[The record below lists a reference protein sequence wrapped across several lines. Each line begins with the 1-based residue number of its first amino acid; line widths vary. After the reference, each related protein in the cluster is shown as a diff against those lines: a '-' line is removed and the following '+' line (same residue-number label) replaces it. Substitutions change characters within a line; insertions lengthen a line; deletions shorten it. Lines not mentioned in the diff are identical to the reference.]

1 MELNIWIAFWAGL
14 ISFVSP
20 CTLPLYPSYI
30 SYITGIS
37 VKALQENATREIR
50 VRTMLHTLFFIIGF
64 SIVYFALGA
73 TANAIAE
80 IFILKRELL
89 SQIAGIFIAVMG
101 LVLLGV
107 FKPQLLMRE
116 WKPKL
121 TRRAGY
127 LGTLLIGVGF
137 AAGWSPCIGPILG
150 GIITLAATEPGSWVP
165 LMTAYTLGFALPF
178 FFLAFFIGTTRWIV
192 RYSGMFMKIG
202 GAVMILI
209 GVLLYTGQ
217 LTKITIWLQSITPT
231 WMG

>member
-1 MELNIWIAFWAGL
+1 MELNVWIAFWAGL

-37 VKALQENATREIR
+37 VRTLQESATREVR
-50 VRTMLHTLFFIIGF
+50 MRTMLHTLFFIIGF

-80 IFILKRELL
+80 IFILNRELI
-89 SQIAGIFIAVMG
+89 SQIAGILIIVMG
-101 LVLLGV
+101 LILLGI
-107 FKPQLLMRE
+107 FKPQMLMRE
-116 WKPKL
+116 WKPRFTK
-121 TRRAGY
+121 RAGY
-127 LGTLLIGVGF
+127 MGTLLIGIGF

-150 GIITLAATEPGSWVP
+150 AIITLSATEPGSWIP
-165 LMTAYTLGFALPF
+165 LMTAYTLGFAIPF
-178 FFLAFFIGTTRWIV
+178 FIMAFFIGTTRWIV
-192 RYSGMFMKIG
+192 RYSSAFMKVG
-202 GAVMILI
+202 GAMMIGI

-217 LTKITIWLQSITPT
+217 MTKITIWLQSITPT